1 MNTLILPKHVAE
13 RRIKEVE
20 KEKKARK
27 KIKKQ
32 VGGFIPRAGGNLG
45 GVQAPLGGATLPIGG
60 RMAKKGGII
69 LSDKTVSESQIATN
83 CGLVMETGPDA
94 YNDKDKFPNGP
105 WCKKKDWVLF
115 ARYAGSRI
123 YIDGGEIRVLND
135 DEILGTI
142 EDPED
147 ILHALTV

>member
-13 RRIKEVE
+13 RRIKQVE
-20 KEKKARK
+20 KEKETRRKPLEKMSLPKPTGWRIIVLPYKAK
-27 KIKKQ
+27 EK
-32 VGGFIPRAGGNLG
+32 
-45 GVQAPLGGATLPIGG
+45 T
-60 RMAKKGGII
+60 KGGII
-69 LSDKTVSESQIATN
+69 LSDKTVTESQIATN
-83 CGLVMETGPDA
+83 CGLVMDIGPDA
-94 YNDKDKFPNGP
+94 YNDKDKFPHGP

-123 YIDGGEIRVLND
+123 YIDGGELRILND

>member
-13 RRIKEVE
+13 RRIKQVE
-20 KEKKARK
+20 KEKKVK
-27 KIKKQ
+27 KKPLEEMSLPKPTGWRIVVLPYKAKQ
-32 VGGFIPRAGGNLG
+32 K
-45 GVQAPLGGATLPIGG
+45 T
-60 RMAKKGGII
+60 KGGII
-69 LSDKTVSESQIATN
+69 LSDKTVTESQIATN
-83 CGLVMETGPDA
+83 CGLVLDIGPDA

-142 EDPED
+142 DDPED

>member
-13 RRIKEVE
+13 RRIKQVE
-20 KEKKARK
+20 KEKKVK
-27 KIKKQ
+27 KK
-32 VGGFIPRAGGNLG
+32 
-45 GVQAPLGGATLPIGG
+45 PLEKMSLPKPTGWRILVLPYK
-60 RMAKKGGII
+60 AKEKTKGGII
-69 LSDKTVSESQIATN
+69 LSDKTITESQIATN
-83 CGLVMETGPDA
+83 CGLVMDIGPDA

>member
-13 RRIKEVE
+13 RRIKQ
-20 KEKKARK
+20 KEKKVK
-27 KIKKQ
+27 K
-32 VGGFIPRAGGNLG
+32 
-45 GVQAPLGGATLPIGG
+45 PLEEMSLPKPTGWRILVLPYK
-60 RMAKKGGII
+60 AKEKTKGGII
-69 LSDKTVSESQIATN
+69 LSDKTVTESQIATN
-83 CGLVMETGPDA
+83 CGLVLDMGPDA

-142 EDPED
+142 QDPQD

>member
-1 MNTLILPKHVAE
+1 
-13 RRIKEVE
+13 
-20 KEKKARK
+20 
-27 KIKKQ
+27 
-32 VGGFIPRAGGNLG
+32 
-45 GVQAPLGGATLPIGG
+45 
-60 RMAKKGGII
+60 
-69 LSDKTVSESQIATN
+69 
-83 CGLVMETGPDA
+83 MEIGPDA

-123 YIDGGEIRVLND
+123 NIDGGELRVLND

-142 EDPED
+142 DKGGD

>member
-13 RRIKEVE
+13 RRIKNVE
-20 KEKKARK
+20 KEKKVRK
-27 KIKKQ
+27 K
-32 VGGFIPRAGGNLG
+32 
-45 GVQAPLGGATLPIGG
+45 PLEEMSLPKPTGWRILVLPYK
-60 RMAKKGGII
+60 AKEKTKGGII
-69 LSDKTVSESQIATN
+69 LSDKTITESQIATN
-83 CGLVMETGPDA
+83 CGLVMDIGPDA

>member
-1 MNTLILPKHVAE
+1 MNTLILPKHVAD
-13 RRIKEVE
+13 RRIKQVE
-20 KEKKARK
+20 KEKKVK
-27 KIKKQ
+27 K
-32 VGGFIPRAGGNLG
+32 
-45 GVQAPLGGATLPIGG
+45 PLEEMSLPKPTGWRILVLPYK
-60 RMAKKGGII
+60 AKEKTKGGII
-69 LSDKTVSESQIATN
+69 LSDKTVTESQIATN
-83 CGLVMETGPDA
+83 CGLVLDIGPDA

>member
-13 RRIKEVE
+13 RRIKQ
-20 KEKKARK
+20 KEKKVK
-27 KIKKQ
+27 KK
-32 VGGFIPRAGGNLG
+32 
-45 GVQAPLGGATLPIGG
+45 PLEEMSLPKPTGWRILVLPYK
-60 RMAKKGGII
+60 AKEKTKGGII
-69 LSDKTVSESQIATN
+69 LSDKTVTESQIATN
-83 CGLVMETGPDA
+83 CGLVLDMGPDA

-123 YIDGGEIRVLND
+123 NIDGGELRVLND

>member
-13 RRIKEVE
+13 RRIKQVQ
-20 KEKKARK
+20 KEKKVK
-27 KIKKQ
+27 KK
-32 VGGFIPRAGGNLG
+32 
-45 GVQAPLGGATLPIGG
+45 PLEEMSLPKPTGWRILVLPYK
-60 RMAKKGGII
+60 AKEKTKGGII
-69 LSDKTVSESQIATN
+69 LSDKTVTESQIATN
-83 CGLVMETGPDA
+83 CGLVLDMGPDA

>member
-13 RRIKEVE
+13 RRIKQVE
-20 KEKKARK
+20 KKSRK
-27 KIKKQ
+27 K
-32 VGGFIPRAGGNLG
+32 
-45 GVQAPLGGATLPIGG
+45 PLEEMSLPKPTGWRIIVLPYK
-60 RMAKKGGII
+60 AKERTKGGII
-69 LSDKTVSESQIATN
+69 LSDKTVTESQIATN
-83 CGLVMETGPDA
+83 CGLVMDVGPDA
-94 YNDKDKFPNGP
+94 YSDKDKFPNGP

>member
-13 RRIKEVE
+13 RRIKQVE
-20 KEKKARK
+20 KEKKPK
-27 KIKKQ
+27 K
-32 VGGFIPRAGGNLG
+32 
-45 GVQAPLGGATLPIGG
+45 PLEEMSLPKPTGWRILVLPYK
-60 RMAKKGGII
+60 AKEKTKGGII
-69 LSDKTVSESQIATN
+69 LSDKTVTESQIATN
-83 CGLVMETGPDA
+83 CGLVMDMGPDA

>member
-13 RRIKEVE
+13 RRIKQVE
-20 KEKKARK
+20 KEKKTRK
-27 KIKKQ
+27 K
-32 VGGFIPRAGGNLG
+32 
-45 GVQAPLGGATLPIGG
+45 PLEKMSLPKPTGWRILVLPYK
-60 RMAKKGGII
+60 AKEKTKGGII
-69 LSDKTVSESQIATN
+69 LSDKTVTESQIATN
-83 CGLVMETGPDA
+83 CGLVMDIGPDA

>member
-13 RRIKEVE
+13 RRIKQVE
-20 KEKKARK
+20 KEKKTRK
-27 KIKKQ
+27 K
-32 VGGFIPRAGGNLG
+32 
-45 GVQAPLGGATLPIGG
+45 PLEKMSLPKPTGWRILVLPYK
-60 RMAKKGGII
+60 AKEKTKGGII
-69 LSDKTVSESQIATN
+69 LSDKTVTESQIATN
-83 CGLVMETGPDA
+83 CGLVLDIGPDA

>member
-13 RRIKEVE
+13 RRIKQ
-20 KEKKARK
+20 KEKKVK
-27 KIKKQ
+27 KK
-32 VGGFIPRAGGNLG
+32 
-45 GVQAPLGGATLPIGG
+45 PLEEMSLPKPTGWRILVLPYK
-60 RMAKKGGII
+60 AKEKTKGGII
-69 LSDKTVSESQIATN
+69 LSDKTVTESQIATN
-83 CGLVMETGPDA
+83 CGLVLDMGPDA

-123 YIDGGEIRVLND
+123 YIDGGELRILND

>member
-13 RRIKEVE
+13 RRIKQVE
-20 KEKKARK
+20 KKSRK
-27 KIKKQ
+27 K
-32 VGGFIPRAGGNLG
+32 
-45 GVQAPLGGATLPIGG
+45 PLEEMSLPKPTGWRIIVLPYK
-60 RMAKKGGII
+60 AKERTKGGII
-69 LSDKTVSESQIATN
+69 LSDKTVTESQIATN
-83 CGLVMETGPDA
+83 CGLVMDVGPDA
-94 YNDKDKFPNGP
+94 YSDKDKFPNGP

-142 EDPED
+142 
-147 ILHALTV
+147 

>member
-1 MNTLILPKHVAE
+1 MSTLILPKHVAE
-13 RRIKEVE
+13 RRIKQAE
-20 KEKKARK
+20 KEKKVK
-27 KIKKQ
+27 KK
-32 VGGFIPRAGGNLG
+32 
-45 GVQAPLGGATLPIGG
+45 PLEEMSLPKPTGWRILVLPYK
-60 RMAKKGGII
+60 AKEKTKGGII
-69 LSDKTVSESQIATN
+69 LSDKTVTESQIATN
-83 CGLVMETGPDA
+83 CGLVLDMGPDA

>member
-13 RRIKEVE
+13 RRIKQVE
-20 KEKKARK
+20 KEKQTRK
-27 KIKKQ
+27 K
-32 VGGFIPRAGGNLG
+32 
-45 GVQAPLGGATLPIGG
+45 PLEKMSLPKPTGWRILVLPYK
-60 RMAKKGGII
+60 AKEKTKGGII
-69 LSDKTVSESQIATN
+69 LSDKTVTESQIATN
-83 CGLVMETGPDA
+83 CGLVMEMGPDA

>member
-13 RRIKEVE
+13 RRTKQVE

-27 KIKKQ
+27 K
-32 VGGFIPRAGGNLG
+32 
-45 GVQAPLGGATLPIGG
+45 PLEEMSLPKPTGWRILVLPYK
-60 RMAKKGGII
+60 AKEKTKGGII
-69 LSDKTVSESQIATN
+69 LSDKTVTESQIATN
-83 CGLVMETGPDA
+83 CGLVLDMGSDA

-123 YIDGGEIRVLND
+123 YIDGGELRILND

-142 EDPED
+142 EAPED

>member
-13 RRIKEVE
+13 RRIKQVE
-20 KEKKARK
+20 KEKEIRRKPLEKMSLPKPTGWRILVLPYKAK
-27 KIKKQ
+27 EK
-32 VGGFIPRAGGNLG
+32 
-45 GVQAPLGGATLPIGG
+45 T
-60 RMAKKGGII
+60 KGGII
-69 LSDKTVSESQIATN
+69 LSDKTVTESQIATN
-83 CGLVMETGPDA
+83 CGLVLDMGPDA

>member
-13 RRIKEVE
+13 RLIKQVE
-20 KEKKARK
+20 KEKKVK
-27 KIKKQ
+27 KK
-32 VGGFIPRAGGNLG
+32 
-45 GVQAPLGGATLPIGG
+45 PLEEMSLPKPTGWRILVLPYK
-60 RMAKKGGII
+60 AKEKTKGGII
-69 LSDKTVSESQIATN
+69 LSDKTVTESQIATN
-83 CGLVMETGPDA
+83 CGLVLDMGPDA

>member
-13 RRIKEVE
+13 RRIKQVE
-20 KEKKARK
+20 KDKKTRK
-27 KIKKQ
+27 K
-32 VGGFIPRAGGNLG
+32 
-45 GVQAPLGGATLPIGG
+45 PLEKMSLPKPTGWRILVLPYK
-60 RMAKKGGII
+60 AKEKTKGGII
-69 LSDKTVSESQIATN
+69 LSDKTVTESQIATN
-83 CGLVMETGPDA
+83 CGLVMDIGPDA

>member
-13 RRIKEVE
+13 RRIKQVE
-20 KEKKARK
+20 KEKKPK
-27 KIKKQ
+27 KK
-32 VGGFIPRAGGNLG
+32 
-45 GVQAPLGGATLPIGG
+45 PLEEMSLPKPTGWRILVLPYK
-60 RMAKKGGII
+60 AKEKTKGGII
-69 LSDKTVSESQIATN
+69 LSDKTITESQIATN
-83 CGLVMETGPDA
+83 CGLVMDIGPDA
-94 YNDKDKFPNGP
+94 YSDKERFPNGP
-105 WCKKKDWVLF
+105 WCKEKDWVIF

-142 EDPED
+142 KDPED

>member
-13 RRIKEVE
+13 RRIKQVE
-20 KEKKARK
+20 KEKKPRK
-27 KIKKQ
+27 KPLEKMSLPKPTGWRILVLPYKAKQ
-32 VGGFIPRAGGNLG
+32 K
-45 GVQAPLGGATLPIGG
+45 T
-60 RMAKKGGII
+60 KGGII

-83 CGLVMETGPDA
+83 CGLVMEMGPDA

>member
-13 RRIKEVE
+13 RRIKQ
-20 KEKKARK
+20 KEKRVKKKPLEEMSLPKPTGWRILVLPYKAK
-27 KIKKQ
+27 EK
-32 VGGFIPRAGGNLG
+32 
-45 GVQAPLGGATLPIGG
+45 T
-60 RMAKKGGII
+60 KGGII
-69 LSDKTVSESQIATN
+69 LSDKTVTESQIATN
-83 CGLVMETGPDA
+83 CGLVLDMGPDA
-94 YNDKDKFPNGP
+94 YNDEDKFPNGP

>member
-13 RRIKEVE
+13 RRIKQVE
-20 KEKKARK
+20 KEKKPK
-27 KIKKQ
+27 K
-32 VGGFIPRAGGNLG
+32 
-45 GVQAPLGGATLPIGG
+45 PLEEMSLPKPTGWRILVLPYK
-60 RMAKKGGII
+60 AKEKTKGGII
-69 LSDKTVSESQIATN
+69 LSDKTVTESQIATN
-83 CGLVMETGPDA
+83 CGLVMDIGPDA

>member
-13 RRIKEVE
+13 RRIKQVE
-20 KEKKARK
+20 KEKKPK
-27 KIKKQ
+27 KK
-32 VGGFIPRAGGNLG
+32 
-45 GVQAPLGGATLPIGG
+45 PLEEMSLPKPTGWRILVLPYK
-60 RMAKKGGII
+60 AKEKTKGGII
-69 LSDKTVSESQIATN
+69 LSDKTVTESQIATN
-83 CGLVMETGPDA
+83 CGLVMDIGPDA

-142 EDPED
+142 QDPED

>member
-13 RRIKEVE
+13 RRIKQ
-20 KEKKARK
+20 KEKKVK
-27 KIKKQ
+27 KK
-32 VGGFIPRAGGNLG
+32 
-45 GVQAPLGGATLPIGG
+45 PLEEMSLPKPTGWRILVLPYK
-60 RMAKKGGII
+60 AKEKTKGGII
-69 LSDKTVSESQIATN
+69 LSDKTVTESQIATN
-83 CGLVMETGPDA
+83 CGLVLDMGPDA

>member
-13 RRIKEVE
+13 RRIKQVQ
-20 KEKKARK
+20 KEKKVK
-27 KIKKQ
+27 KK
-32 VGGFIPRAGGNLG
+32 
-45 GVQAPLGGATLPIGG
+45 PLEEMSLPKPTGWRILVLPYK
-60 RMAKKGGII
+60 AKEKTKGGII
-69 LSDKTVSESQIATN
+69 LSDKTVTESQIATN
-83 CGLVMETGPDA
+83 CGLVLDIGPDA

>member
-13 RRIKEVE
+13 RRTKQVE
-20 KEKKARK
+20 KEKKVK
-27 KIKKQ
+27 KK
-32 VGGFIPRAGGNLG
+32 
-45 GVQAPLGGATLPIGG
+45 PLEEMSLPKPTGWRILVLPYK
-60 RMAKKGGII
+60 AKEKTKGGII
-69 LSDKTVSESQIATN
+69 LSDKTVTESQIATN
-83 CGLVMETGPDA
+83 CGLVMDIGPDA
-94 YNDKDKFPNGP
+94 YNDKDKFPHGP

-123 YIDGGEIRVLND
+123 YIDGGELRILND

>member
-13 RRIKEVE
+13 RRIKQVE
-20 KEKKARK
+20 KNSKRKPLEEMRLPKPTGWRILVLPYKAKEK
-27 KIKKQ
+27 
-32 VGGFIPRAGGNLG
+32 
-45 GVQAPLGGATLPIGG
+45 T
-60 RMAKKGGII
+60 KGGII
-69 LSDKTVSESQIATN
+69 LSDKTVTESQIATN
-83 CGLVMETGPDA
+83 CGLVLDMGPDA